1 MLTSISSA
9 IFTWMLKDY
18 LLLGV
23 VLQEFRGTH
32 LDNLKPSV
40 FCLLNL
46 KVVLYLFH
54 TRAVLFVMK
63 SPQKIIKFYPFP
75 MKDTSWKVA
84 TDEIT
89 ISLNLSIFL
98 EFIPV
103 AEMYRIARKV
113 MTSMSSHD
121 GYSRSALL
129 HAYPNREKLT
139 TFSSWRVFLEGS
151 GGGRFWS
158 WHNTWY
164 IVVVWG

>member
-1 MLTSISSA
+1 
-9 IFTWMLKDY
+9 MLKDY

-63 SPQKIIKFYPFP
+63 SPQKNYQIL
-75 MKDTSWKVA
+75 SLS
-84 TDEIT
+84 DERHLVEG
-89 ISLNLSIFL
+89 SDRRNNNFNLSIFL

-139 TFSSWRVFLEGS
+139 TFSSRRVFLEGS
-151 GGGRFWS
+151 GGGRF
-158 WHNTWY
+158 
-164 IVVVWG
+164 